1 MTGEREHRE
10 KRLIGLSVVLDGR
23 LAMPAMAGVA
33 GIVARLGLDG
43 IWWRQPPLAGPPPS
57 AADAP
62 AMLSALAGGAG
73 QTRAGLILDLTLPE
87 VATAAATGWTDP
99 WLAAAATQGARLVLT
114 GPPERI
120 GACLRGLPVG
130 RLPQVAVDFRAGK
143 HTEAVLVPVSAGR
156 DLDAEIPAAVAAA
169 GGGPVLVEL
178 PVSIGRTA
186 AEAHARATARGVVR
200 GHGPA
205 VGAGAVRHPRTVPV
219 PGRRARARGSD
230 RACLPSARQQGPA
243 GRARTATCGRRG
255 RQRRPAPGR
264 AAVAGAAAAGRLG
277 RQTRDERGPRVNL
290 DWVPAG
296 QHACIESGHMF
307 V

>member
-57 AADAP
+57 AADA
-62 AMLSALAGGAG
+62 AAVLSAFAGGAG

-143 HTEAVLVPVSAGR
+143 HAEAVLVPVSAGR

-186 AEAHARATARGVVR
+186 AEAHARAAAEALFEVTGQPSEQGLFGTLEQCQYRAAALAHAGVTELVCHPPGSR
-200 GHGPA
+200 DLPDVLAQLRAVAA
-205 VGAGAVRHPRTVPV
+205 VGSHVLRPGEPPSPAPPPPAGWG
-219 PGRRARARGSD
+219 GRRVTNAD
-230 RACLPSARQQGPA
+230 P
-243 GRARTATCGRRG
+243 
-255 RQRRPAPGR
+255 
-264 AAVAGAAAAGRLG
+264 
-277 RQTRDERGPRVNL
+277 E
-290 DWVPAG
+290 
-296 QHACIESGHMF
+296 
-307 V
+307 